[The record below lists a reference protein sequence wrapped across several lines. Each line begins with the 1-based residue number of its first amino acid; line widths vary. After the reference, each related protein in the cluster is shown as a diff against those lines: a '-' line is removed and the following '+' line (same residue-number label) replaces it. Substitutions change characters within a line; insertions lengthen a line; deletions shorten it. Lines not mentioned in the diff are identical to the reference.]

1 MTRPCRDATPEKRRG
16 KVRSKQSKAVMST
29 LENLGM
35 LPLPMDSGGTQLI
48 LLAKFKPVNS
58 GGTLPVHRYLM
69 SPQDPP
75 HLQSTQE
82 LHLPE
87 HLQLAT
93 TSPKGSV
100 VRHIHGCGDW
110 EDAKSHYWWRHYAGH
125 SGMLATKTDR
135 AEGRSFF
142 QHTKERC

>member
-16 KVRSKQSKAVMST
+16 LVRSKQSKAVMSA

-35 LPLPMDSGGTQLI
+35 LPLPLDSGGTQLI
-48 LLAKFKPVNS
+48 LMAKFKPVNS

-75 HLQSTQE
+75 QQQSTQE
-82 LHLPE
+82 QHLPE

-100 VRHIHGCGDW
+100 VRHTLWREAMVAGTRRMQRATTGGDTMQ
-110 EDAKSHYWWRHYAGH
+110 AI
-125 SGMLATKTDR
+125 LV
-135 AEGRSFF
+135 
-142 QHTKERC
+142 C